1 MSTEKVS
8 LYYDQQLNNDSF
20 IELELNLNE
29 SEQREKIIFS

>member
-1 MSTEKVS
+1 MSKEKVS
-8 LYYDQQLNNDSF
+8 LYYDQQLNNDSL

>member
-1 MSTEKVS
+1 MLKEKVS
-8 LYYDQQLNNDSF
+8 LYYDQQLNNDSL